1 MKYKSYKKYKPS
13 GVEWLGEIPEEWE
26 VKRLKNIG
34 NSLIGITYSPND
46 TIEENEN
53 SILVLRSSN
62 IQNGKPNFNDN
73 VYVNFKPTER
83 YITRIGDILLCSRN
97 GSRNLIGK
105 NILIN
110 SDLSGVTFGAFM
122 TIYRTKYYNYIYYI
136 FNSQI
141 FISQSSLFLTSTINQ
156 LTIETINNL
165 TIPLPPLS
173 EQKAIADFL
182 DRETAKIDSLIE
194 KAKLSIELSKEKR
207 QALISSAV
215 TGKIDVRG
223 V

>member
-1 MKYKSYKKYKPS
+1 MSLKKIYY
-13 GVEWLGEIPEEWE
+13 L
-26 VKRLKNIG
+26 
-34 NSLIGITYSPND
+34 
-46 TIEENEN
+46 
-53 SILVLRSSN
+53 
-62 IQNGKPNFNDN
+62 NF
-73 VYVNFKPTER
+73 
-83 YITRIGDILLCSRN
+83 
-97 GSRNLIGK
+97 
-105 NILIN
+105 ILIT